1 MHTLRRY
8 LPRPMAAARRIDKKR
23 EAQRE
28 TLALLECR
36 EAHRELLK
44 TRRGSLVTAGGV
56 TNLFVLDFDGTVDG
70 VAIAGTVVAHGY
82 DFQDAVAAACSSIF
96 DEMELERDAPT
107 IRQARFTVRMEGQ
120 AITRFK
126 LVDNDADLFAMTHV
140 AQARREGR
148 RIYGGRNMLHIE
160 RADFAELLEGCT
172 DANHAQ
178 A

>member
-82 DFQDAVAAACSSIF
+82 DFQDAVHGA
-96 DEMELERDAPT
+96 
-107 IRQARFTVRMEGQ
+107 
-120 AITRFK
+120 
-126 LVDNDADLFAMTHV
+126 H
-140 AQARREGR
+140 
-148 RIYGGRNMLHIE
+148 GG
-160 RADFAELLEGCT
+160 ASD
-172 DANHAQ
+172 HAF
-178 A
+178 